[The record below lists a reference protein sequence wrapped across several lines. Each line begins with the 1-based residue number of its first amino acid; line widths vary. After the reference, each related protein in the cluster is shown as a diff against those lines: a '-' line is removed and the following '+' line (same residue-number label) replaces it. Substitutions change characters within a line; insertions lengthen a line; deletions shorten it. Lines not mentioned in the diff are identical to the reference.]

1 MRENMR
7 TKQIRTVA
15 AVLWLGAT
23 SGLCAQPRQ
32 DPGRLLGHP
41 AELSA
46 WAYAYR
52 ADLKIQEKPEAAFI
66 LRRLDRL
73 DRVSPETKM
82 PFFFSSLEARTW
94 P

>member
-15 AVLWLGAT
+15 AVLWLGAM

-32 DPGRLLGHP
+32 DPGPLLGHP
-41 AELSA
+41 ADLSA

-52 ADLKIQEKPEAAFI
+52 ADMKIQEKPEAAFI
-66 LRRLDRL
+66 FAIIIPSNHR
-73 DRVSPETKM
+73 E
-82 PFFFSSLEARTW
+82 EA
-94 P
+94 